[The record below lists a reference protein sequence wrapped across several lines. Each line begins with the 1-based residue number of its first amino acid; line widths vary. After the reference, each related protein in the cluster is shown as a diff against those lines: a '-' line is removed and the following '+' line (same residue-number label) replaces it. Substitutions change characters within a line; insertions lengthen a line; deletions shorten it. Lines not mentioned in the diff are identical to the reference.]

1 MSTPSITQPAMTQPA
16 ALAAAVSVEHQVIY
30 GYGVAGARLVG
41 ADRRAALQ
49 ALGAHRVRRDQ
60 LVALLRPAA
69 APAAAPAY
77 ALPFPVTDPASARRL
92 CAQLEDGCAGA
103 AWDLAAAA
111 GPGRP
116 ARALAVGWLADAAGR
131 AAHWRGGEAANP
143 ALPGAP
149 A

>member
-1 MSTPSITQPAMTQPA
+1 MIQTA
-16 ALAAAVSVEHQVIY
+16 ALAAAVTVEQQVIY
-30 GYGVAGARLVG
+30 GYGVAGAHLVG
-41 ADRRAALQ
+41 ADRRAALA

-60 LVALLRPAA
+60 LAALLRPAA
-69 APAAAPAY
+69 APVAAPAY

-92 CAQLEDGCAGA
+92 CAELEDGSAGA

-116 ARALAVGWLADAAGR
+116 ARGLAVAWLADAAGR
-131 AAHWRGGEAANP
+131 GAQWRAGQGTNP

-149 A
+149 